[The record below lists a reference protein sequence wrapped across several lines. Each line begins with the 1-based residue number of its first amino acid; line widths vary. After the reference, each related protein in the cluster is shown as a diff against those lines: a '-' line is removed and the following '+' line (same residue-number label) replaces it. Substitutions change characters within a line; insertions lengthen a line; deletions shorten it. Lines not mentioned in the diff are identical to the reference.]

1 MTTRF
6 PFQPWLLAVWI
17 SACASPAELPEA
29 DGTVREWYRQ
39 ALLPGVPVPVA
50 RPMPVDS
57 ARRDSFTAEM
67 DRQLRRD
74 FKVLANPRLVLYV
87 YPHLTTAGT
96 PVPGYATWFHVFERG
111 PVLEVVR

>member
-6 PFQPWLLAVWI
+6 PFRPWLLAVWI

-29 DGTVREWYRQ
+29 DSTVREWYRQ
-39 ALLPGVPVPVA
+39 AMLPGAPVLA
-50 RPMPVDS
+50 TRPMSVDS
-57 ARRDSFTAEM
+57 VGRDSFTAEM

-74 FKVLANPRLVLYV
+74 FRVLANPRLVLYV
-87 YPHLTTAGT
+87 YPHLTVAGA
-96 PVPGYATWFHVFERG
+96 PVPGYATWFYVFERG